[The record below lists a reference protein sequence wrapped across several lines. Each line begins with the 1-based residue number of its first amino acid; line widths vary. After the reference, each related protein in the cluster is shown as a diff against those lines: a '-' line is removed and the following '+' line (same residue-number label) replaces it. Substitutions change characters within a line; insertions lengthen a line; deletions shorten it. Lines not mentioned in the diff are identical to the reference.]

1 MRTIVDLDEKL
12 VTEGLRVAK
21 VKTKKELVVV
31 ALEEFVA
38 RRKRKELLEM
48 EGRAPWV
55 GDLEE
60 MRKTRS

>member
-12 VTEGLRVAK
+12 VTEGLRVAR
-21 VKTKKELVVV
+21 VKTKRELVVV
-31 ALEEFVA
+31 ALQEFVA

-48 EGRAPWV
+48 EGRARWV

-60 MRKTRS
+60 MRKARS

>member
-21 VKTKKELVVV
+21 VKTKSELVVV

-60 MRKTRS
+60 MRRTRS